1 MKPARLNNLNIREVG
16 KITSLF
22 SGVAK
27 IQGLEGI
34 LVHELLIDDFGNP
47 AAIVIGFTKDSVE
60 ALFFDENFDFTR
72 PVFPS
77 GRTFSIP
84 VGENY
89 IGKIVSG
96 RGQEIKTHK
105 EIAGKYKPVFGEAP
119 QIIERQQVKTPLSTG
134 IKMIDSTLPLGRGQ
148 RELIIGDR
156 KLGKTTITT
165 DVVLNQQG
173 QKSEVLC
180 VYVVC
185 GKKKRELEKI
195 TSLFEK
201 EGAFSYTAI
210 VAATA
215 DSSLAEQYLAPF
227 VGTTIAE
234 YFRDKGKDALIIYD
248 DLTNHA
254 KAYRDISLLLKR
266 PPGREVY
273 PGDIFSVHAKLLE
286 RSAQLSKDRGG
297 GSLSSL
303 PIVETQEGDLTAYIT
318 TNLISITDGQIYLER
333 DLFQKRFLPAINIG
347 LSVSRVGSK
356 AQPAPL
362 KDATKALRLS
372 LAQQRELQKLIQLE
386 TTISEETKKKLKRGN
401 LILAMLNQEKHT
413 NITWQEQ
420 TLLFYAVN
428 AGLLDDIDAD
438 SWRENENFF
447 LALLDS
453 RYKPLLSKIE
463 KDGITKNVE
472 EEIVAAVNDFRK
484 EFITKNET
492 IS

>member
-1 MKPARLNNLNIREVG
+1 MKSARLNKLNIREVG
-16 KITSLF
+16 TISSLF

-27 IQGLEGI
+27 IKGLEGVLI
-34 LVHELLIDDFGNP
+34 HELLIDDSGNP
-47 AAIVIGFTKDSVE
+47 AAIVIGFDKNFVE
-60 ALFFDENFDFTR
+60 ALFFNEDFDFTK

-77 GRTFSIP
+77 GRAFAIP
-84 VGENY
+84 VGTKYLGRKING
-89 IGKIVSG
+89 IGQPIDKKSAVSG
-96 RGQEIKTHK
+96 QLR
-105 EIAGKYKPVFGEAP
+105 AVFGDAP
-119 QIIERQQVKTPLSTG
+119 QIIERKEVTKPLTTG
-134 IKMIDSTLPLGRGQ
+134 IKMVDSTLPLGRGQ

-165 DVVLNQQG
+165 DTVINQQN
-173 QKSEVLC
+173 QKPKVIC

-195 TSLFEK
+195 VSLFEEK
-201 EGAFSYTAI
+201 GANSYTII
-210 VAATA
+210 VSATA
-215 DSSLAEQYLAPF
+215 GASLAEQYLAPF

-234 YFRDKGKDALIIYD
+234 YFRDKGQDALIVYD
-248 DLTNHA
+248 DLTSHA

-273 PGDIFSVHAKLLE
+273 PGDIFSLHAKLLE
-286 RSAQLSKDRGG
+286 RSAQLSTRKGG

-318 TNLISITDGQIYLER
+318 TNLISITDGQIYVER

-362 KDATKALRLS
+362 KEATKALRLS

-386 TTISEETKKKLKRGN
+386 TTISDETKKKLKRGN

-413 NITWQEQ
+413 NVSWSEQ
-420 TLLFYAVN
+420 TVLFYAVN
-428 AGLLDDIDAD
+428 TGLFDDLDEKM
-438 SWRENENFF
+438 WKENENYL
-447 LALLDS
+447 LALLES
-453 RYKPLLSKIE
+453 RYTLLLSKIE
-463 KDGITKNVE
+463 KDGLTKEVK
-472 EEIVAAVNDFRK
+472 EEIESAVNDFK
-484 EFITKNET
+484 MEFVNQNEI

>member
-1 MKPARLNNLNIREVG
+1 MKPARLNKLNIREVG

-27 IQGLEGI
+27 IQGLEGV

-77 GRTFSIP
+77 GRTFAIP
-84 VGENY
+84 VSENY
-89 IGKIVSG
+89 IGKIING
-96 RGQEIKTHK
+96 RGQDIKSGK
-105 EIAGKYKPVFGEAP
+105 NIPGKYKPVFGEAP
-119 QIIERQQVKTPLSTG
+119 QIIERQQVKTPLTTG
-134 IKMIDSTLPLGRGQ
+134 IKIIDSTLPLGRGQ

-165 DVVLNQQG
+165 DVVLNQQD
-173 QKSEVLC
+173 QSPSVIC
-180 VYVVC
+180 VYVIC
-185 GKKKRELEKI
+185 GKKKRELEK
-195 TSLFEK
+195 TVALFEK
-201 EGAFSYTAI
+201 ENAFSYTI
-210 VAATA
+210 VVAATA
-215 DSSLAEQYLAPF
+215 GSSLAEQFLAPF

-234 YFRDKGKDALIIYD
+234 YFRDKGNDALVVYD

-286 RSAQLSKDRGG
+286 RSAQLSKKSGG

-303 PIVETQEGDLTAYIT
+303 PVVETQEGDLTAYIT

-362 KDATKALRLS
+362 KEATKALRLS

-386 TTISEETKKKLKRGN
+386 TSISDETKKKLKRGS
-401 LILAMLNQEKHT
+401 LILAMLNQGKHS
-413 NITWQEQ
+413 NVTWQEQ
-420 TLLFYAVN
+420 TVLFHSVN
-428 AGLLDDIDAD
+428 AGLLDDIDGN
-438 SWRENENFF
+438 SWKENEKYF
-447 LALLDS
+447 LALLAS

-463 KDGITKNVE
+463 KVGVTESVAK
-472 EEIVAAVNDFRK
+472 EIDALVNDFRK